1 MGQLLSV
8 IRAPRDNQALQD
20 VAVEQQPA
28 FDCCQ
33 CFKKAP
39 KGYQELPSESF
50 PPELF
55 HPSSQPRQ
63 YSPTSVA
70 QVAVNPAQ
78 FESASA
84 ASTMATKP
92 GAVSVTMGGA
102 TASGATAGGSPT
114 TAGTTQRGT
123 AKVAMPETAFVSPA
137 GATIIDIPTSGTK
150 GSPKDTPKPAP
161 MHLAKATPLTTGGG
175 NIVVEAATPWK
186 AEVPKLQES
195 PKQTAKSVPTT
206 SSKVDMAK
214 KDPAKLVT
222 AVAAPAAAAG
232 YASLKG
238 PQTKV
243 QVEVVPQG
251 AKAAKKELAV
261 DPFDALADSL
271 PSSES
276 FAPAAHVYTGPEVI
290 EHGLTSKKGVICG
303 GNDCPL
309 PPGYRFEDMAPVAD
323 VKPKDVPKPMSTDEA
338 LDSLSFGFTT
348 SMPPIPQKQEKKVE
362 DLAAIDALSAGF
374 SNFAPPPPAPIKK
387 AEEFKSAPVTKSS
400 APPVDKKAKV
410 EKFADDFSLMSGLDS
425 PLATKPKTDESV
437 PTTSSKVDMAK
448 KDPAK
453 LVTAVAAP
461 ATAAGDA
468 SLKGPQTKVQVEVV
482 PPGAKAA
489 KEPAP
494 MHPAKAT
501 PLTTGGGNIVGEVTT
516 PWKAEVPKFQ
526 ECPEQTAKSVPTTS
540 SKVDMAKKDPAKL
553 VTAVAA
559 PAAAAGYASLK
570 GPQTK
575 KVEDLAAV
583 DALSAGFSN
592 FAPPP
597 PAPIKKAEEFKSAP
611 VTKSP
616 APLVDKKAKVEKFA
630 DDFSLMSGL
639 DSPLAIKPKTD
650 EVQVEVVPPGA
661 KAAKEPAPMHPAKA
675 TPLTTG
681 GGNIVGE
688 VTTPWKAEVP
698 KLQESPEQTAKSVPT
713 TSSKVDMAKKD
724 PAKLVTSVA
733 APAAVAGDA
742 SLKGPQTKV
751 QVEVVPPGAKA
762 AKEPAP
768 MHPAKAT
775 PLTTGG
781 GNIVGEVT
789 TQWKAEVPK
798 LQESPEQTAKV
809 QVEVVPPGAKAAKK
823 ELAVDP
829 FDALADSLPSS
840 ESFAPAA
847 HVYTGPEV
855 IEHGL
860 SSKKAVIC
868 GGNDCPLP
876 PGYRFEDMA
885 PVADV
890 KPKDVPKPMSTDEA
904 LDSLS
909 FGFTTSMPPIPQKQ
923 EKKVEDLAAIDA
935 LSAGF
940 SNFAPPPPAPI
951 KKAEEFKSAPVTKS
965 PAPPVDK
972 KAKVE
977 KFADDFSLMSGLDSP
992 LATKPKTDEV
1002 QVEVVPPGAKA
1013 AKGPAPMHPAKATPL
1028 TTGGGNIVGEVTTPW
1043 KAEVPKLQES
1053 PEQTAKSVPTTSSKV
1068 DMAKKD
1074 PAKLVTAVAAPAAA
1088 AGDASLKGPQTKV
1101 QVEVVPQGAKAAKKE
1116 LAVDPFDALADSLPS
1131 SESFAP
1137 AAHVYTGPE
1146 VIEHGLSSKKGV
1158 ICGGNDCPLP
1168 PGYRF
1173 EDMSPV
1179 ADVKPKDVPKPM
1191 STDEALDSLSFGFT
1205 SSMAP
1210 IPQKQEKK
1218 VEDLAAIDALSA
1230 GFSNFAPPPPAP
1242 IKKAEEFKSAPVTK
1256 SPAPPVDKKA
1266 KVEKF
1271 ADDFSLMSGLDSP
1284 LATKPKTDE
1293 SVPTTSSKVD
1303 MAKKDPAKLVTAV
1316 AAPAAVAGDASL
1328 KGPQTKVQVEVVPPG
1343 AKAAKEPA
1351 PMHPA
1356 KATPL
1361 TTGGG
1366 NIVGEV
1372 TTPWKA
1378 EVPKLQESPEQT
1390 AKSVPTTSSKV
1401 DMAKKDPAKLVTA
1414 VAAPAAAAGDAS
1426 LKGPQTKVQVEV
1438 VPPGAKAAKEPAPMH
1453 PAKATPLTTGGGNIV
1468 GEVTTPWKAEVPKLQ
1483 ECPEQTAKSVPTTSS
1498 KVDMAKKD
1506 PAKLVAA
1513 VAAPAAAAGDAFLKG
1528 PQTKKVEDLA
1538 AVDAL
1543 SAGFSNFAPPPPAP
1557 IKKAEEF
1564 KSAPVTKSPAPPVDK
1579 KAKVEKF
1586 ADDFSLMSGLDSPLA
1601 TKPKTDEGGSM
1612 SLDALSALGHS
1623 LPAPEPAPEP
1633 PKIRHEDIVTE
1644 GKLTSKKG
1652 VFVGERDDTLPP
1664 KYRFTE
1670 NKVKDLPPLKPEP
1683 SLDSGEAL
1691 DILSGDFMSSCVAP
1705 AVHAPVLC
1713 PPALPTQASDDFA
1726 LDALAGDFVAPA
1738 VAPAVKSAV
1747 DRQEKKVIEE
1757 KLTKVGERDD
1767 SLPAEYRPTEKDRKA
1782 MAEAKVQAD
1791 VRPKQPSMDDS
1802 KALDLLSRDL
1812 SSSAGPA
1819 AASVAVTAEQRQPR
1833 LEPMSAPVLD
1843 DLAGTLL
1850 PDTPE
1855 FKSKGDK
1862 PKNKSRSKSKKQ
1874 RKEDPSSIDHL
1885 PGQLSSDVVSASTNK
1900 DGKS

>member
-1 MGQLLSV
+1 MGQLLSW
-8 IRAPRDNQALQD
+8 IRATRDNQALQD

-123 AKVAMPETAFVSPA
+123 AKVAMPETVLVSPA
-137 GATIIDIPTSGTK
+137 GATIIDIPTPGTK

-161 MHLAKATPLTTGGG
+161 MHPAKATPPTTGGG
-175 NIVVEAATPWK
+175 NIVGEATTPWK

-195 PKQTAKSVPTT
+195 LKQTAKSVPTT

-222 AVAAPAAAAG
+222 AVAAPAAAAVD
-232 YASLKG
+232 ASLKW

-243 QVEVVPQG
+243 QVEVVPPG
-251 AKAAKKELAV
+251 AKAAKEELAV

-303 GNDCPL
+303 GKDCPL

-348 SMPPIPQKQEKKVE
+348 SMAPIPQKQEKKVE
-362 DLAAIDALSAGF
+362 DLGAIDALSAGF

-387 AEEFKSAPVTKSS
+387 SEEFKSAPVTKSP
-400 APPVDKKAKV
+400 APPVDKKAKVEKKVEDFASVDALSAGFSNFAPPPPAPIKKSEEFKSAPVTKSPAPPVDKTAKV

-425 PLATKPKTDESV
+425 PLDTKPKTDETV
-437 PTTSSKVDMAK
+437 PTTSIKVDMAK
-448 KDPAK
+448 KDPAQ

-461 ATAAGDA
+461 ASAAVDA

-482 PPGAKAA
+482 PPGAMAA

-501 PLTTGGGNIVGEVTT
+501 PPTTGGGNIVGEATT
-516 PWKAEVPKFQ
+516 PWKAEVPKLQ
-526 ECPEQTAKSVPTTS
+526 ESLKQTAKTVPTTS

-559 PAAAAGYASLK
+559 PAAAA
-570 GPQTK
+570 
-575 KVEDLAAV
+575 V
-583 DALSAGFSN
+583 
-592 FAPPP
+592 
-597 PAPIKKAEEFKSAP
+597 
-611 VTKSP
+611 
-616 APLVDKKAKVEKFA
+616 
-630 DDFSLMSGL
+630 
-639 DSPLAIKPKTD
+639 
-650 EVQVEVVPPGA
+650 
-661 KAAKEPAPMHPAKA
+661 
-675 TPLTTG
+675 
-681 GGNIVGE
+681 
-688 VTTPWKAEVP
+688 
-698 KLQESPEQTAKSVPT
+698 
-713 TSSKVDMAKKD
+713 
-724 PAKLVTSVA
+724 
-733 APAAVAGDA
+733 DA

-762 AKEPAP
+762 AKE
-768 MHPAKAT
+768 
-775 PLTTGG
+775 
-781 GNIVGEVT
+781 
-789 TQWKAEVPK
+789 
-798 LQESPEQTAKV
+798 
-809 QVEVVPPGAKAAKK
+809 

-860 SSKKAVIC
+860 TSKKGVIC
-868 GGNDCPLP
+868 GGKDCPLP

-909 FGFTTSMPPIPQKQ
+909 FGFTTSMAPIPQKQ
-923 EKKVEDLAAIDA
+923 EKKVEDLGAIDA

-951 KKAEEFKSAPVTKS
+951 KKSEEFKSAPVTKS

-992 LATKPKTDEV
+992 LDTKPKTDE
-1002 QVEVVPPGAKA
+1002 
-1013 AKGPAPMHPAKATPL
+1013 T
-1028 TTGGGNIVGEVTTPW
+1028 
-1043 KAEVPKLQES
+1043 
-1053 PEQTAKSVPTTSSKV
+1053 VPTTSIKV

-1074 PAKLVTAVAAPAAA
+1074 PAQLVTAVAAPASAA
-1088 AGDASLKGPQTKV
+1088 VDASLKGPQTKV
-1101 QVEVVPQGAKAAKKE
+1101 QVEVVPPGAMAAKEPAPMHPAKATPPTTGGGNIVGEATTPWKAEVPKLQESLKQTAKTVPTTSIKVDMAKKDPAQ
-1116 LAVDPFDALADSLPS
+1116 LVTAVSAPASAAVDASLK
-1131 SESFAP
+1131 
-1137 AAHVYTGPE
+1137 GPQTKVQVE
-1146 VIEHGLSSKKGV
+1146 VV
-1158 ICGGNDCPLP
+1158 P
-1168 PGYRF
+1168 PG
-1173 EDMSPV
+1173 
-1179 ADVKPKDVPKPM
+1179 A
-1191 STDEALDSLSFGFT
+1191 
-1205 SSMAP
+1205 MAA
-1210 IPQKQEKK
+1210 KEK
-1218 VEDLAAIDALSA
+1218 S
-1230 GFSNFAPPPPAP
+1230 
-1242 IKKAEEFKSAPVTK
+1242 EEFKSAPVTK
-1256 SPAPPVDKKA
+1256 SPAPPVDKTA

-1284 LATKPKTDE
+1284 LD
-1293 SVPTTSSKVD
+1293 
-1303 MAKKDPAKLVTAV
+1303 
-1316 AAPAAVAGDASL
+1316 
-1328 KGPQTKVQVEVVPPG
+1328 
-1343 AKAAKEPA
+1343 
-1351 PMHPA
+1351 
-1356 KATPL
+1356 
-1361 TTGGG
+1361 
-1366 NIVGEV
+1366 
-1372 TTPWKA
+1372 
-1378 EVPKLQESPEQT
+1378 
-1390 AKSVPTTSSKV
+1390 
-1401 DMAKKDPAKLVTA
+1401 
-1414 VAAPAAAAGDAS
+1414 
-1426 LKGPQTKVQVEV
+1426 
-1438 VPPGAKAAKEPAPMH
+1438 
-1453 PAKATPLTTGGGNIV
+1453 
-1468 GEVTTPWKAEVPKLQ
+1468 
-1483 ECPEQTAKSVPTTSS
+1483 
-1498 KVDMAKKD
+1498 
-1506 PAKLVAA
+1506 
-1513 VAAPAAAAGDAFLKG
+1513 
-1528 PQTKKVEDLA
+1528 
-1538 AVDAL
+1538 
-1543 SAGFSNFAPPPPAP
+1543 
-1557 IKKAEEF
+1557 
-1564 KSAPVTKSPAPPVDK
+1564 
-1579 KAKVEKF
+1579 
-1586 ADDFSLMSGLDSPLA
+1586 

-1612 SLDALSALGHS
+1612 SLDALSALGDS
-1623 LPAPEPAPEP
+1623 LPALEPAPEP

-1664 KYRFTE
+1664 KYRLTE

-1683 SLDSGEAL
+1683 SMDSGEAL
-1691 DILSGDFMSSCVAP
+1691 EILSGDFMSSCVAP
-1705 AVHAPVLC
+1705 AVQAPVLC
-1713 PPALPTQASDDFA
+1713 PPAPPRQASDDFA

-1747 DRQEKKVIEE
+1747 DRQLSRGTVDALDTLSDSLMDKTPIPEPAPVSVRDIVKEKKIMEE

-1802 KALDLLSRDL
+1802 EALDLLSRDL
-1812 SSSAGPA
+1812 SFSAGPA
-1819 AASVAVTAEQRQPR
+1819 AASVAVTTEQRQPR

-1862 PKNKSRSKSKKQ
+1862 PKSKSKSRSKSKKQ
-1874 RKEDPSSIDHL
+1874 REEDPSSIDHL
-1885 PGQLSSDVVSASTNK
+1885 SGQLSSDVVSASTNK
-1900 DGKS
+1900 GGKS

>member
-1 MGQLLSV
+1 MGQLLSW
-8 IRAPRDNQALQD
+8 IRATRDNQALQD

-123 AKVAMPETAFVSPA
+123 AKVAMPETVLVSPA
-137 GATIIDIPTSGTK
+137 GATIIDIPTPGTK

-161 MHLAKATPLTTGGG
+161 MHPAKATPPTTGGG
-175 NIVVEAATPWK
+175 NIVGEATTPWK

-195 PKQTAKSVPTT
+195 LKQTAKTVPTT
-206 SSKVDMAK
+206 SIKVDMAK

-232 YASLKG
+232 DASLKG

-243 QVEVVPQG
+243 QVEVVPPGAMAAKEPAPMHPAKATPPTTGGGNIVGEATTPWKAEVPKLQESLKQTAKVQVEVVPPG
-251 AKAAKKELAV
+251 AKAAKEELAV

-303 GNDCPL
+303 GKDCPL

-348 SMPPIPQKQEKKVE
+348 SMAPIPQKQEKKVE
-362 DLAAIDALSAGF
+362 DLGAIDALSAGF

-387 AEEFKSAPVTKSS
+387 SEEFKSAPVTKSP
-400 APPVDKKAKV
+400 APPVDKKAKVEKKVEDFASVDALSAGFSNFPPPPPAPIKKSEEFKSAPVTKSPAPPVDKTAKV

-425 PLATKPKTDESV
+425 PLDTKPKTDETV
-437 PTTSSKVDMAK
+437 PTTSIKVDMAK
-448 KDPAK
+448 KDPAQ

-461 ATAAGDA
+461 ASAAVDA

-482 PPGAKAA
+482 PPGAMAA

-501 PLTTGGGNIVGEVTT
+501 PPTTGGGNIVGEATT
-516 PWKAEVPKFQ
+516 PWKAEVPKLQ
-526 ECPEQTAKSVPTTS
+526 ESLKQTAKTVPTTS

-559 PAAAAGYASLK
+559 PAAAA
-570 GPQTK
+570 
-575 KVEDLAAV
+575 V
-583 DALSAGFSN
+583 
-592 FAPPP
+592 
-597 PAPIKKAEEFKSAP
+597 
-611 VTKSP
+611 
-616 APLVDKKAKVEKFA
+616 
-630 DDFSLMSGL
+630 
-639 DSPLAIKPKTD
+639 
-650 EVQVEVVPPGA
+650 
-661 KAAKEPAPMHPAKA
+661 
-675 TPLTTG
+675 
-681 GGNIVGE
+681 
-688 VTTPWKAEVP
+688 
-698 KLQESPEQTAKSVPT
+698 
-713 TSSKVDMAKKD
+713 
-724 PAKLVTSVA
+724 
-733 APAAVAGDA
+733 DA

-762 AKEPAP
+762 AKE
-768 MHPAKAT
+768 
-775 PLTTGG
+775 
-781 GNIVGEVT
+781 
-789 TQWKAEVPK
+789 
-798 LQESPEQTAKV
+798 
-809 QVEVVPPGAKAAKK
+809 

-860 SSKKAVIC
+860 TSKKGVIC
-868 GGNDCPLP
+868 GGKDCPLP

-909 FGFTTSMPPIPQKQ
+909 FGFTTSMAPIPQKQ
-923 EKKVEDLAAIDA
+923 EKKVEDLGAIDA

-951 KKAEEFKSAPVTKS
+951 KKSEEFKSAPVTKS

-977 KFADDFSLMSGLDSP
+977 KKVEDFASVDALSAGFSNFAPPPPAPIKKSEEFKSAPVTKSPAPPVDKTAKVEKFADDFSLMSGLDSP
-992 LATKPKTDEV
+992 LDTKPKTDETVPTTSIKVDMAKKDPAQLVTAVAAPASAAVDASLKGPQTKV
-1002 QVEVVPPGAKA
+1002 QVEVVPPGAMA
-1013 AKGPAPMHPAKATPL
+1013 AKEPAPMHPAKATPP
-1028 TTGGGNIVGEVTTPW
+1028 TTGGGNIVGEATTPW

-1053 PEQTAKSVPTTSSKV
+1053 LKQTAKTVPTTSIKVDMAKKDPAQLVTAVSAPASAAVDASLKGPQTKVQVEVVPPGAMAAKEPAPMHPAKATPPTTGGGNIVGEATTPWKAEVPKLQESLKQTAKSVPTTSIKV

-1088 AGDASLKGPQTKV
+1088 AGDASLKGPQTK
-1101 QVEVVPQGAKAAKKE
+1101 K
-1116 LAVDPFDALADSLPS
+1116 S
-1131 SESFAP
+1131 
-1137 AAHVYTGPE
+1137 
-1146 VIEHGLSSKKGV
+1146 
-1158 ICGGNDCPLP
+1158 
-1168 PGYRF
+1168 
-1173 EDMSPV
+1173 
-1179 ADVKPKDVPKPM
+1179 
-1191 STDEALDSLSFGFT
+1191 
-1205 SSMAP
+1205 
-1210 IPQKQEKK
+1210 
-1218 VEDLAAIDALSA
+1218 
-1230 GFSNFAPPPPAP
+1230 
-1242 IKKAEEFKSAPVTK
+1242 EEFKSAPVTK
-1256 SPAPPVDKKA
+1256 SPAPPVDKTA

-1284 LATKPKTDE
+1284 LD
-1293 SVPTTSSKVD
+1293 
-1303 MAKKDPAKLVTAV
+1303 
-1316 AAPAAVAGDASL
+1316 
-1328 KGPQTKVQVEVVPPG
+1328 
-1343 AKAAKEPA
+1343 
-1351 PMHPA
+1351 
-1356 KATPL
+1356 
-1361 TTGGG
+1361 
-1366 NIVGEV
+1366 
-1372 TTPWKA
+1372 
-1378 EVPKLQESPEQT
+1378 
-1390 AKSVPTTSSKV
+1390 
-1401 DMAKKDPAKLVTA
+1401 
-1414 VAAPAAAAGDAS
+1414 
-1426 LKGPQTKVQVEV
+1426 
-1438 VPPGAKAAKEPAPMH
+1438 
-1453 PAKATPLTTGGGNIV
+1453 
-1468 GEVTTPWKAEVPKLQ
+1468 
-1483 ECPEQTAKSVPTTSS
+1483 
-1498 KVDMAKKD
+1498 
-1506 PAKLVAA
+1506 
-1513 VAAPAAAAGDAFLKG
+1513 
-1528 PQTKKVEDLA
+1528 
-1538 AVDAL
+1538 
-1543 SAGFSNFAPPPPAP
+1543 
-1557 IKKAEEF
+1557 
-1564 KSAPVTKSPAPPVDK
+1564 
-1579 KAKVEKF
+1579 
-1586 ADDFSLMSGLDSPLA
+1586 

-1612 SLDALSALGHS
+1612 SLDALSALGDS
-1623 LPAPEPAPEP
+1623 LPALEPAPEP

-1664 KYRFTE
+1664 KYRLTE

-1683 SLDSGEAL
+1683 SMDSGEAL
-1691 DILSGDFMSSCVAP
+1691 EILSGDFMSSCVAP
-1705 AVHAPVLC
+1705 AVQAPVLC
-1713 PPALPTQASDDFA
+1713 PPAPPTQASDDFA

-1747 DRQEKKVIEE
+1747 DRQLSRGTVDALDTLSDSLMDKTPIPEPAPVSVRDIVKEKKIMEE

-1802 KALDLLSRDL
+1802 EALDLLSRDL
-1812 SSSAGPA
+1812 SFSAGPA
-1819 AASVAVTAEQRQPR
+1819 AASVAVTTEQRQPR

-1862 PKNKSRSKSKKQ
+1862 PKSKSKSRSKSKKQ
-1874 RKEDPSSIDHL
+1874 REEDPSSIDHL
-1885 PGQLSSDVVSASTNK
+1885 SGQLSSDVVSASTNK
-1900 DGKS
+1900 GGKS